1 MINSKA
7 YTQVYY
13 IIQNMSEDLR
23 KKIPKELIN
32 IVEKNMDNKYKIDNI
47 EKLDL
52 LEDTQKILSVIYTD
66 YIATNEERLIIK
78 NKEKIINSTI
88 EEEKRSIY
96 DINIFKEEKKN
107 NSLNKKS
114 DLEITVVKKEKWY
127 IKIIRKLKLYI
138 K

>member
-32 IVEKNMDNKYKIDNI
+32 IIEKNMDNKYKIDNI